1 MLNMKI
7 ASFIADNNAKL
18 DAFLNQRTGEIF
30 IIAEDE
36 NGSIKLHF
44 SSGRQLAYFIRFT
57 SKLLA
62 SYMKK
67 GRKNREEIIDAV
79 TTNAEAGA
87 DEILENVKQATLEVI
102 TSQ

>member
-30 IIAEDE
+30 IIVKGEDC
-36 NGSIKLHF
+36 SIKMQF
-44 SSGRQLAYFIRFT
+44 SNGRKLAYLIRYA

-62 SYMKK
+62 SYMKN

-102 TSQ
+102 R